1 MNLWR
6 QVLLSVDCSQMD
18 GASQEYLRIHVMK
31 EKEKYRLKLNIVR
44 NRRCRLCFG
53 KGGDSAGLEDGLIPD
68 SSGCKD
74 WGVVQGRGYCP
85 ILE

>member
-1 MNLWR
+1 MVKFECVGCWK
-6 QVLLSVDCSQMD
+6 
-18 GASQEYLRIHVMK
+18 RIK
-31 EKEKYRLKLNIVR
+31 G

-53 KGGDSAGLEDGLIPD
+53 KGGDSAGLEDGLMTD

-85 ILE
+85 ALE

>member
-1 MNLWR
+1 M
-6 QVLLSVDCSQMD
+6 
-18 GASQEYLRIHVMK
+18 
-31 EKEKYRLKLNIVR
+31 
-44 NRRCRLCFG
+44 CFG

-85 ILE
+85 ILEWEECLLALTHVSFWTVYLACLKPSFLIYKTGKIKHTLGVREA